1 MEERGYIQVYTGS
14 GKGKT
19 TAALGL
25 TVRAVGA
32 GYKVFIG
39 QFLKQHKYSEHK
51 AIELLGKSV
60 TLRTWGGDRFIGQS
74 PGEEDIRRAR
84 CGMAELEQALTGG
97 KYDVVIAD
105 EINVAVHM
113 GLIEEDEVLALMKMK
128 PDMVELVLTG
138 RYATRHIID
147 AADLVTEMVEDK
159 HYYSAGVKAR
169 KGIEK

>member
-39 QFLKQHKYSEHK
+39 QFLKQYKYSEHK
-51 AIELLGKSV
+51 AIELLGKAV

-74 PGEEDIRRAR
+74 PQEEDKR
-84 CGMAELEQALTGG
+84 MAENGMKELKEALTCG

-113 GLIEEDEVLALMKMK
+113 GLVGEDELLALMKMK

-138 RYATRHIID
+138 RYATQRVID
-147 AADLVTEMVEDK
+147 AADLVTEMVENK